1 MFVHET
7 VLLKETVGALHP
19 RAGGRY
25 IDCTVGGGGHTE
37 RLLQLTQP
45 DGQVLGLDQDE
56 SALNAAKIRLA
67 NDLHRLQLI
76 HSNFRQLHTVAER
89 LNFYPVDGIL
99 FDLGVSSPQFDDAE
113 RGFSYRNDAPLD
125 MRMDRSQKE
134 TALQFLQRLDE
145 RQIAQIL
152 FEYGEERYARRIA
165 KKMVEALAANQL
177 QSTLQLAELVREAI
191 PAAARRTGGHPAK
204 RTFQAIRIA
213 LNDELQALQEGLEA
227 AFQLLK
233 VDGRLAVITFHS
245 LEDRMVKQFFQKMSQ
260 GCICPP
266 DFPICQCG
274 RQAQAEVV
282 TRKALVPSDEELLRN
297 PRARSA
303 KLRVLRRLQNVSSST
318 DGSTS

>member
-7 VLLKETVGALHP
+7 VLLEETVGALHP

-25 IDCTVGGGGHTE
+25 IDCTLGGGGHTE

-56 SALNAAKIRLA
+56 SALSAAKIRLA

>member
-7 VLLKETVGALHP
+7 VLLEETVGALHP

>member
-7 VLLKETVGALHP
+7 VLLEETVGALHP

-165 KKMVEALAANQL
+165 KKMVEALVANQL